1 MTGGGHVMDRGHIMS
16 PSSWDLLLPMRVIM
30 YIGMNLRCLM
40 QQIRDSSQI
49 RPSTVDTKVVLYRR
63 SQIVEEYNIV
73 GYSLYIFHR
82 NAGRCQNI
90 FGLKI
95 RNIKHTNCILQGLNW
110 IGITFHFQPFG
121 IPMQI
126 KSCRM

>member
-1 MTGGGHVMDRGHIMS
+1 MDRGHIMS

-73 GYSLYIFHR
+73 GYSL
-82 NAGRCQNI
+82 
-90 FGLKI
+90 
-95 RNIKHTNCILQGLNW
+95 
-110 IGITFHFQPFG
+110 
-121 IPMQI
+121 
-126 KSCRM
+126 